1 MATERMTISLPS
13 KTAKRMREKAR
24 KTGKPLSRVIAD
36 ELDEHESARMRSKL
50 AEDYLAAAKEEET
63 RRVTDDI
70 SAIAG
75 ETFPDA

>member
-1 MATERMTISLPS
+1 MASERMTISLPT
-13 KTAKRMREKAR
+13 KTAKRMREMAR

-36 ELDEHESARMRSKL
+36 ELAENESMKLRSKL
-50 AEDYLAAAKEEET
+50 AADYQAAAKEEET
-63 RRVTDDI
+63 RRATEDI